1 MTITTHKLNT
11 SLLLC
16 LIYELFMLLFPLSG
30 ISITKVIIASFLWIS
45 VLLSLSI
52 FFNNFKIIKKKITA
66 LPFFILLFYII
77 VNFVCL
83 IRGFSN
89 LGSISTLLGNPYTGL
104 ALFLPILIGYSFK
117 YTYINI
123 LIKQLFV
130 LLKIGLILFFIFL
143 FLSGGLFSEL
153 QSKVLNNLFLSVLFL
168 ITIFSYFNLKQRVII
183 LLSVL
188 CLIYLGYHLESRS
201 MLIRIILLIISVFGL
216 YIEKRFNSRLI
227 SKLGFAFMFITL
239 FISYSSI
246 TSSKSFFDNI
256 LSSSAPS
263 YVNTSDTRT
272 FLYVEVLSDL
282 ISENSIV
289 FGKGANGVYY
299 SQYFD
304 ETKGDTANRLTV
316 EVGVLAILL
325 KTGLV
330 GLITYLA
337 LIIIAIYKAFFIS
350 KNNFVKGFGFLL
362 LVYFIVLF
370 FENLV
375 AYSFYNF
382 LVWFSV
388 GLCLS
393 SDIRKL
399 SESDL
404 KKKLKFKNYGINTS
418 TIN

>member
-1 MTITTHKLNT
+1 MTKTTHKLNT

-16 LIYELFMLLFPLSG
+16 LIYELFMLSFPLTG
-30 ISITKVIIASFLWIS
+30 TSITKVIITSFLWIS
-45 VLLSLSI
+45 VLLSLSV

-77 VNFVCL
+77 VNFVSL

-89 LGSISTLLGNPYTGL
+89 SGSISTLLGNPYTGL
-104 ALFLPILIGYSFK
+104 ALFLPILVGYSVK

-123 LIKQLFV
+123 LIKQFFV
-130 LLKIGLILFFIFL
+130 LLKIGLVLFFIFL
-143 FLSGGLFSEL
+143 FFSGGLFSEL
-153 QSKVLNNLFLSVLFL
+153 QLKVLNNLFLSVLFL

-188 CLIYLGYHLESRS
+188 CLIYLGYDLESRS
-201 MLIRIILLIISVFGL
+201 MLIRIILLIISGFGL
-216 YIEKRFNSRLI
+216 YIQKRLNSRLI
-227 SKLGFAFMFITL
+227 SKLGFALIFITL

-263 YVNTSDTRT
+263 SVNTSDTRT

-330 GLITYLA
+330 GLIAYLA
-337 LIIIAIYKAFFIS
+337 LIIIAIYQAFFIS

-382 LVWFSV
+382 LVWFSIGV
-388 GLCLS
+388 CLS

-404 KKKLKFKNYGINTS
+404 KNKIKFKNYGINTS